1 MLTGFPHV
9 LKRYGLHADVRV
21 VMDLYRV
28 MEMGLVNSL
37 GSLFDT
43 AQYLVCKSR
52 RDHAPYTLAFMMEGR
67 IRMEA
72 LKLLILKM
80 RSGDASSKAGL
91 KPGFKQILESY
102 KKALKRASVRN
113 PQSQDIPVLSE
124 FVQMTLFAQT
134 HRILLEIELGRMRQ
148 LLEAAQKAC
157 HALVRADGH
166 HLLLQERLNSILKR
180 YGLYAPATI

>member
-52 RDHAPYTLAFMMEGR
+52 RDHA
-67 IRMEA
+67 
-72 LKLLILKM
+72 
-80 RSGDASSKAGL
+80 
-91 KPGFKQILESY
+91 
-102 KKALKRASVRN
+102 
-113 PQSQDIPVLSE
+113 
-124 FVQMTLFAQT
+124 
-134 HRILLEIELGRMRQ
+134 H
-148 LLEAAQKAC
+148 
-157 HALVRADGH
+157 
-166 HLLLQERLNSILKR
+166 
-180 YGLYAPATI
+180 